1 MVGNAFTNSCND
13 WEEGTYEKFKE
24 WAVRQ
29 FGEGELDSDD
39 EADIPMH
46 RQKSKDMVFEKNRRG
61 HFVLPQ
67 KYDFKNNK
75 QKQKV
80 LRGYIGAVYRQ

>member
-1 MVGNAFTNSCND
+1 VVGNTFTNSCND

-29 FGEGELDSDD
+29 FGEGKLDLDD
-39 EADIPMH
+39 EADIPIH
-46 RQKSKDMVFEKNRRG
+46 RQKSKDMVFKKNRHG

-67 KYDFKNNK
+67 KYNFKNNK